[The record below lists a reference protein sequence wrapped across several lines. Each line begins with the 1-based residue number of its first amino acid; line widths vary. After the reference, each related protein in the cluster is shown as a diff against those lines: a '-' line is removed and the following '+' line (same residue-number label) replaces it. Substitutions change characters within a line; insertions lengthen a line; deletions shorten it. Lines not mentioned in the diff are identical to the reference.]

1 MTTEVAAVG
10 TSQARSIAFY
20 TVVTLALLL
29 VVFGLGELFYLGI
42 VGWLG
47 ESALEEATEP
57 GAEKHLFHVVSH
69 AMFAW
74 LLLISL
80 AVQLRHPERK
90 FAASVFALAA
100 MTTYSLGTLISGI
113 FDPLE
118 VVAIVLLTA
127 ALWLHPGREV
137 ARATPFQRRAVL
149 ATIPTL
155 AGVVAVGATELGQ
168 QVSGV
173 AADQHAEFGHYG
185 LMAAIAGMVVL
196 AALCGSSSLTGRRL
210 VAGLAVGSLVYIG
223 IASILFAEQTSSL
236 GTAWGAVAIAAGL
249 LYGWAALA
257 RQSKA
262 TT

>member
-1 MTTEVAAVG
+1 
-10 TSQARSIAFY
+10 
-20 TVVTLALLL
+20 
-29 VVFGLGELFYLGI
+29 
-42 VGWLG
+42 
-47 ESALEEATEP
+47 
-57 GAEKHLFHVVSH
+57 
-69 AMFAW
+69 
-74 LLLISL
+74 
-80 AVQLRHPERK
+80 
-90 FAASVFALAA
+90 
-100 MTTYSLGTLISGI
+100 
-113 FDPLE
+113 
-118 VVAIVLLTA
+118 
-127 ALWLHPGREV
+127 
-137 ARATPFQRRAVL
+137 
-149 ATIPTL
+149 L